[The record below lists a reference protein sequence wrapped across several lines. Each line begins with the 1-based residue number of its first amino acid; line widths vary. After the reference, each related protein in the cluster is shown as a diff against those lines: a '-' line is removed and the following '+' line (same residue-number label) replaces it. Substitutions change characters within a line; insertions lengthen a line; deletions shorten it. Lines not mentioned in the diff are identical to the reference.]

1 MNVIDYLKK
10 YGNISFT
17 DKPFNEVDALV
28 YSQLSY
34 FDFSDTPCC
43 NENLDYSLKSF
54 LDNDYNKKRVAAI
67 WNAKENHKFA
77 MELKKSSRFY
87 NSGVGF
93 YRFDICNK
101 TEKQF
106 SACVFSITDSL
117 YYIGYRGTDAS
128 FVGWKEDLNLG
139 YLDVIPSQK
148 EALDYFVNFA
158 SKYDGTYIIG
168 GHSKGGNLAVYAA
181 TFAPTELKAKIKM
194 VYSHD
199 GPGFLP
205 NFYKTQEFENI
216 QSRICKIIPKSAVVG
231 LIMEQYN
238 NYKVVNSKAVLL
250 LQHDLLKWQI
260 VDDHLDYVSD
270 VNKFS
275 KHTRKTM
282 NSWISDMDMETRK
295 VFVNT
300 IYELIVE
307 TKAER
312 ISQFLKNWPKNLVT
326 INKKVK
332 DLDPQVRKCVLQ
344 AFNEFFKLYIKR
356 N

>member
-1 MNVIDYLKK
+1 MITTYNLQSKSEMVCSFFIPKVKGVRKIATTGIWKIEKRLDNVIDYTTNIEKTINSD
-10 YGNISFT
+10 YGK
-17 DKPFNEVDALV
+17 D
-28 YSQLSY
+28 SY
-34 FDFSDTPCC
+34 YDLH
-43 NENLDYSLKSF
+43 NVIDYVEA
-54 LDNDYNKKRVAAI
+54 DY
-67 WNAKENHKFA
+67 
-77 MELKKSSRFY
+77 
-87 NSGVGF
+87 
-93 YRFDICNK
+93 K

-216 QSRICKIIPKSAVVG
+216 QSRICKIIPKAAVVG

-275 KHTRKTM
+275 KHTRKIM

>member
-10 YGNISFT
+10 YGNISFS
-17 DKPFNEVDALV
+17 DKPFNEVDALI

-34 FDFSDTPCC
+34 FDFSNTPCC
-43 NENLDYSLKSF
+43 NDNLEYTLEAF
-54 LDNDYNKKRVAAI
+54 LEKDYNKQRVMGI
-67 WNAKENHKFA
+67 WNFQENHKLA
-77 MELKKSSRFY
+77 MELKKSTRF
-87 NSGVGF
+87 NKSSVGF
-93 YRFDICNK
+93 YRFDICNQ

-106 SACVFSITDSL
+106 SACIFAVTEGL

-148 EALDYFVNFA
+148 EGLEYFIKFA
-158 SKYDGTYIIG
+158 EKYDGSYILG

-181 TFAPTELKAKIKM
+181 TFAPEELQEKIKV

-205 NFYKTQEFENI
+205 AFYKTKEFDKIHN
-216 QSRICKIIPKSAVVG
+216 RICKIVPKSAVVG

-260 VDDHLDYVSD
+260 VDDHLDYIND

-282 NSWISDMDMETRK
+282 NDWISDMDMQTRK
-295 VFVNT
+295 IFVDT

-312 ISQFLKNWPKNLVT
+312 ISQFLKNWPKNLII
-326 INKKVK
+326 INKKIK
-332 DLDPQVRKCVLQ
+332 NLDPKIRKCVLHS
-344 AFNEFFKLYIKR
+344 FNEFFKLYIKYK
-356 N
+356 

>member
-67 WNAKENHKFA
+67 WNAKENHRFA

-93 YRFDICNK
+93 YRFDICNQ

-148 EALDYFVNFA
+148 EALDYFFDR
-158 SKYDGTYIIG
+158 KD
-168 GHSKGGNLAVYAA
+168 
-181 TFAPTELKAKIKM
+181 
-194 VYSHD
+194 
-199 GPGFLP
+199 
-205 NFYKTQEFENI
+205 
-216 QSRICKIIPKSAVVG
+216 
-231 LIMEQYN
+231 YN
-238 NYKVVNSKAVLL
+238 
-250 LQHDLLKWQI
+250 
-260 VDDHLDYVSD
+260 
-270 VNKFS
+270 
-275 KHTRKTM
+275 
-282 NSWISDMDMETRK
+282 
-295 VFVNT
+295 
-300 IYELIVE
+300 
-307 TKAER
+307 
-312 ISQFLKNWPKNLVT
+312 
-326 INKKVK
+326 
-332 DLDPQVRKCVLQ
+332 
-344 AFNEFFKLYIKR
+344 
-356 N
+356 